1 MILVI
6 VGVLMVRLVRTAH
19 QMSLTVVRLRT
30 VVDKLTRETVGIAH
44 RMKRI
49 EEGMA
54 VKPQMIGVLAGT
66 VLLNDNQV

>member
-30 VVDKLTRETVGIAH
+30 VVDKLTRETVGVAH

-49 EEGMA
+49 EGGDGSETPDDRDARGNGA
-54 VKPQMIGVLAGT
+54 SQ
-66 VLLNDNQV
+66 